1 MFEVEMDET
10 EEEKDQR
17 VWESRREREKVES
30 GLKKEKIFHSCISG
44 AHGAG
49 IATLSPRGFN
59 RV

>member
-30 GLKKEKIFHSCISG
+30 GMKKEKSAS
-44 AHGAG
+44 
-49 IATLSPRGFN
+49 
-59 RV
+59 RVEKDD